1 MGSTVRTHLQGV
13 WRLPDMQARA
23 LVGRR
28 AELDALQAAL
38 RGSERLL
45 TLVGPP
51 GVGKTRL
58 ALEAARALAP
68 PSSRDGAEGGRAVWL
83 ALGAHQTVDDVL
95 AALAGALG
103 VIAPPE
109 GAASAR
115 LGAVLA
121 GHGALLLVLDD
132 VDRVAS
138 LLAPL
143 VEGWLERAPALRV
156 LVTSRMHLG
165 APGEHVFE
173 VAPLPERDAVALF
186 EARARAARRKRESG
200 APPEVT
206 RQLVQRLDYL
216 PLAIELAAARSALL
230 TPQKLLAR
238 LGERLDELLGAAGSG
253 QRDAG
258 DEGDR
263 RGRHAS
269 LAAAIEVSWRLLG
282 ESERAALAQC
292 AAFTGSFSLEA
303 AEAVVL
309 GAGNVLD
316 ALAALH
322 ERSLLEQSEVGDDG
336 EVRFQLWASVRAFA
350 AARLDEGGERA
361 AVEARADEHA
371 VAEAERWVR
380 MLEGA
385 DAARAEERLELER
398 EQLSATHRRAVE
410 RMPALGARAGLAL
423 AELSALRGLSGTALH
438 ETTLRAARAAGDPVL
453 LVRSLVAFAVA
464 ASRLGYVDEPRR
476 ALDEAIPLAV
486 ESGDAALAARALLA
500 RGRYAA
506 QHGAFDE
513 ADADLTRAAA
523 IEERGDDPFVA
534 GALRNVLGCVA
545 EIRGDF
551 AGAMRAFE
559 AAQVRFRRAGSER
572 MEAAVLNNSGV
583 VRQAEGRREDSRALF
598 ERALARAA
606 ASGNRIIEAD
616 ARMNLGS
623 WYLGEGDL
631 DRADEHSRVALAQ
644 QRLLGNR
651 RFEGLALLN
660 LAMSAHERGELRLA
674 RDRYQE
680 ALGTLR
686 ECGEIRFVTMGL
698 PFAAA
703 AEASLGL
710 LLEARADFAEA
721 RRGPSGMEAA
731 WGFVVDVL
739 ESFLL
744 LAEARGDDGDR
755 RAAAERTAVAR
766 LEEAYRVQTHQP
778 ETPRRPELALA
789 TRLLSRAIAGGGS
802 ASLAPPSPRTAATD
816 GRTVLEL
823 GQGQRWFAVGGGA
836 QVDLSRRGPLRLLLR
851 ALAEHRQDA
860 PGVGLSAERL
870 FAAGWPGQRAQP
882 QAAAARVYTAV
893 ATLRRLGLDAV
904 LKRHDDGYLL
914 DPEVVLARAT
924 P

>member
-1 MGSTVRTHLQGV
+1 M
-13 WRLPDMQARA
+13 PDVQARA

-28 AELDALQAAL
+28 TELDAIVAAL
-38 RGSERLL
+38 RSDERLV

-68 PSSRDGAEGGRAVWL
+68 PSSRDGSDAGRAVWL
-83 ALGAHQTVDDVL
+83 ALGAQQTVDDVL

-103 VIAPPE
+103 VTAPSSH
-109 GAASAR
+109 GAPGR
-115 LGAVLA
+115 IGDVLA
-121 GHGALLLVLDD
+121 GHGSLLLVLDD
-132 VDRVAS
+132 TDR
-138 LLAPL
+138 LAAVLAAL
-143 VEGWLERAPALRV
+143 VESWLERAPALRV

-165 APGEHVFE
+165 ASREHVFE

-186 EARARAARRKRESG
+186 EARARAARRKRDSG
-200 APPEVT
+200 AGPEVI
-206 RQLVQRLDYL
+206 RQLVQRLDCL
-216 PLAIELAAARSALL
+216 PLAIELAAARTALL

-238 LGERLDELLGAAGSG
+238 LGERLGELLDAAARSDGDGA
-253 QRDAG
+253 DATP
-258 DEGDR
+258 

-292 AAFTGSFSLEA
+292 AAFTGPFTLEA
-303 AEAVVL
+303 AEAVVR

-316 ALAALH
+316 AMTALH
-322 ERSLLEQSEVGDDG
+322 ERSLLEQSEAGEDG
-336 EVRFQLWASVRAFA
+336 EVRFHLWTSVRAFA
-350 AARLDEGGERA
+350 ATRLDESGERP
-361 AVEARADEHA
+361 AVEARVDEHV
-371 VAEAERWVR
+371 VAEAERWAR
-380 MLEGA
+380 MLEGS
-385 DAARAEERLELER
+385 DAARAEEHLELGR
-398 EQLSATHRRAVE
+398 EQLSATHRRACE
-410 RMPALGARAGLAL
+410 RAPALGVRAGLAL
-423 AELSALRGLSGTALH
+423 ADLSALRGLSATTVH
-438 ETTLRAARAAGDPVL
+438 EATLRAARAAGDPAL
-453 LVRSLVAFAVA
+453 LVRSLVAFASA
-464 ASRLGYVDEPRR
+464 ASRLGYIDEPRR
-476 ALDEAIPLAV
+476 ALDEAIPLAL
-486 ESGDAALAARALLA
+486 EHGERSDPALAARALLA

-506 QHGAFDE
+506 QHGAFDD
-513 ADADLTRAAA
+513 ADADLRRAAEL
-523 IEERGDDPFVA
+523 EERGDDPFLA
-534 GALRNVLGCVA
+534 GAVRNVLGCVA

-551 AGAMRAFE
+551 TGAMRAFE

-583 VRQAEGRREDSRALF
+583 VRQAEGRREDSRTLF
-598 ERALARAA
+598 ERALARAT

-623 WYLGEGDL
+623 WHLGEGDL
-631 DRADEHSRVALAQ
+631 DRADEHSRAALVQ

-651 RFEGLALLN
+651 RFEGLAVLN

-680 ALGTLR
+680 ALSTLR
-686 ECGEIRFVTMGL
+686 ECGEIRFMTMGL

-721 RRGPSGMEAA
+721 RRGPAGMEAA
-731 WGFVVDVL
+731 WGFVVELL

-744 LAEARGDDGDR
+744 LAEARGEDAER
-755 RAAAERTAVAR
+755 RLAAERIAAAR
-766 LEEAYRVQTHQP
+766 LEEAQRVQATQP

-789 TRLLSRAIAGGGS
+789 TRLLARAIAAGPS
-802 ASLAPPSPRTAATD
+802 ASTAPPSPRAAAVD
-816 GRTVLEL
+816 GRVVLEV
-823 GQGQRWFAVGGGA
+823 GQGQRWFSVAGGGS
-836 QVDLSRRGPLRLLLR
+836 VDLSRRGPLRLLLR

-914 DPEVVLARAT
+914 DPEVVVARSML
-924 P
+924 

>member
-1 MGSTVRTHLQGV
+1 MASTVRTHLQGV

-28 AELDALQAAL
+28 AELDALLAAL

-68 PSSRDGAEGGRAVWL
+68 PSSRDGAEGGRAMWL
-83 ALGAHQTVDDVL
+83 GLGAHETVDDVL

-103 VIAPPE
+103 VIAPPRD
-109 GAASAR
+109 AAPAR
-115 LGAVLA
+115 IGAVLA

-173 VAPLPERDAVALF
+173 VPPLPEGDAVALF
-186 EARARAARRKRESG
+186 EARARAARRKRDSG

-238 LGERLDELLGAAGSG
+238 LGERLGELLGAAGAR
-253 QRDAG
+253 QRDDNDG
-258 DEGDR
+258 DGER

-282 ESERAALAQC
+282 DSERTALAQC
-292 AAFTGSFSLEA
+292 AAFTGSFALEA
-303 AEAVVL
+303 AEAVVR

-350 AARLDEGGERA
+350 AAQLDESGERA
-361 AVEARADEHA
+361 AVEARVDEH
-371 VAEAERWVR
+371 VVVEAERWAR

-385 DAARAEERLELER
+385 DATRAEERLELER

-410 RMPALGARAGLAL
+410 REPAIGARAGLAL

-438 ETTLRAARAAGDPVL
+438 ETTLRAARAAGDPTL

-476 ALDEAIPLAV
+476 ALDEAIPLAT
-486 ESGDAALAARALLA
+486 ETGDPALAARALLA

-513 ADADLTRAAA
+513 ADTDLMRAAA
-523 IEERGDDPFVA
+523 LEERGDDPFVA
-534 GALRNVLGCVA
+534 GAVRNVLGCVA

-551 AGAMRAFE
+551 AGAMRVFE

-686 ECGEIRFVTMGL
+686 ECGEIG
-698 PFAAA
+698 
-703 AEASLGL
+703 
-710 LLEARADFAEA
+710 RAH
-721 RRGPSGMEAA
+721 
-731 WGFVVDVL
+731 V
-739 ESFLL
+739 
-744 LAEARGDDGDR
+744 
-755 RAAAERTAVAR
+755 
-766 LEEAYRVQTHQP
+766 
-778 ETPRRPELALA
+778 
-789 TRLLSRAIAGGGS
+789 
-802 ASLAPPSPRTAATD
+802 
-816 GRTVLEL
+816 
-823 GQGQRWFAVGGGA
+823 
-836 QVDLSRRGPLRLLLR
+836 
-851 ALAEHRQDA
+851 
-860 PGVGLSAERL
+860 
-870 FAAGWPGQRAQP
+870 
-882 QAAAARVYTAV
+882 
-893 ATLRRLGLDAV
+893 
-904 LKRHDDGYLL
+904 
-914 DPEVVLARAT
+914 
-924 P
+924 